1 MDDVRRS
8 IELLDQKQ
16 TDMQNQFHDE
26 LREISNSVVKQTT
39 LLEAHFDADS
49 EMAREITDI
58 SRSLQDINTT
68 LAKNNVLLDKQE
80 ENLREHMKRTA
91 LLEERMEPIED
102 HVSMVS
108 ISIKAIIW
116 LVGAIATVLGIVQA
130 LK

>member
-16 TDMQNQFHDE
+16 TDMQNQFHEE

-49 EMAREITDI
+49 EMAKEITDI
-58 SRSLQDINTT
+58 NKSLQDINKT
-68 LAKNNVLLDKQE
+68 LITNNILLDKQE

-91 LLEERMEPIED
+91 MLEDRMEPIEE
-102 HVSMVS
+102 HVNLASL
-108 ISIKAIIW
+108 IIKSVIW
-116 LVGAIATVLGIVQA
+116 LVGAAATILGIVQA